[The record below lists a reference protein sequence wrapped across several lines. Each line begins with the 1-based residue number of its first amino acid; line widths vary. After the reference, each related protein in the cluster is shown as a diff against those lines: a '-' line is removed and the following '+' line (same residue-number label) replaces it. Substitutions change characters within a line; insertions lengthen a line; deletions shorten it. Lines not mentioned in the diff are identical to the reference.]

1 MQDLKESLLEQHII
15 LITTKEECDAVNAL
29 LRLGFKVLYYGGRGW
44 MLFQFARCDINLEDI
59 VTIMKIEHISIK
71 NWAVIINKNCVP
83 VYWVNSLKLY
93 MLWWMKN

>member
-44 MLFQFARCDINLEDI
+44 TILQFSNLAIHMEDI
-59 VTIMKIEHISIK
+59 VKIKEIQSISVYSANIFL
-71 NWAVIINKNCVP
+71 NKTYIPICLCNNLILNMDV
-83 VYWVNSLKLY
+83 
-93 MLWWMKN
+93 